1 MFVLR
6 SYNRTMASWRCPFC
20 GTPQPET
27 ARCWVCHRST
37 TTCATCR
44 HFRKAVTLK
53 LGYCAL
59 DRLHSPLTG
68 EEQRACWERPTAEA
82 GTLDIDGSGASGRPA
97 VPFGLWASPESTIEA
112 GRSSSR
118 N

>member
-1 MFVLR
+1 
-6 SYNRTMASWRCPFC
+6 
-20 GTPQPET
+20 
-27 ARCWVCHRST
+27 VCHRST

-82 GTLDIDGSGASGRPA
+82 GSTGGDNSGAGGRPA
-97 VPFGLWASPESTIEA
+97 VPFGLWGVPESTAET
-112 GRSSSR
+112 GNSPSRS
-118 N
+118 

>member
-1 MFVLR
+1 
-6 SYNRTMASWRCPFC
+6 MASWRCPFC

-44 HFRKAVTLK
+44 HFRKAVTLR

-59 DRLHSPLTG
+59 DHAHSPLTG
-68 EEQRACWERPTAEA
+68 DEQRACWERQTAGADAEAAEA
-82 GTLDIDGSGASGRPA
+82 GANGAIEQPA
-97 VPFGLWASPESTIEA
+97 AAFGLWGPAGSAPAEQGGSTSSGWTES
-112 GRSSSR
+112 
-118 N
+118 

>member
-1 MFVLR
+1 M
-6 SYNRTMASWRCPFC
+6 
-20 GTPQPET
+20 
-27 ARCWVCHRST
+27 CHRST

-68 EEQRACWERPTAEA
+68 EEQRACWERPTTTEA
-82 GTLDIDGSGASGRPA
+82 RTAGSDGSGSGTDSRPA
-97 VPFGLWASPESTIEA
+97 VPFGLWGAPESTTET
-112 GRSSSR
+112 GNSPNRG
-118 N
+118 